1 VAAGAGSAAAAAHDE
16 LTRLLADAL
25 DALDA
30 AHAELIALA
39 EMEDVPMP
47 DEILRE
53 LEQKDALVETMHR
66 LPETLKPEARRV
78 YAEALAKAV
87 RTDDGPAPH
96 VESEVLAGCDDVF
109 ERVRRARLLDSGLD
123 QALRETWG

>member
-1 VAAGAGSAAAAAHDE
+1 MAHDE
-16 LTRLLADAL
+16 LTRLLADVL

-39 EMEDVPMP
+39 EMEEVPMP
-47 DEILRE
+47 EEILRE
-53 LEQKDALVETMHR
+53 LEQKDALVETMRR
-66 LPETLKPEARRV
+66 LPEALKPEARRV

-87 RTDDGPAPH
+87 RTENGPAPH
-96 VESEVLAGCDDVF
+96 VEPEVLTGCDDAF